1 MRRTINPIGS
11 RQHGITLVEL
21 MVALAIG
28 SFLMIGAIQ
37 IYSQSRQ
44 AFVINESIARVQET
58 AQFALD
64 TIEADLRMASN
75 WGRTSRA
82 LSIEGRSMIGVP
94 NPKTLAV
101 PLDCGED
108 WSIELG
114 TPVDGFDNVVGGNNI
129 GLPCP
134 PREVPQ
140 NTGQANSDVLIVRRA
155 SVNSVLPQI
164 GRLQIQTTRIQ
175 GEIFDDG
182 NIPPQFDPD
191 PTQSATHNL
200 MVSSYYVDTDS
211 ELIPGVPTLRRKV
224 LGIQGV
230 NSRIFD
236 QEIAP
241 GVENL
246 QIQFGIDMNED
257 NTVDRY
263 VNPGDE
269 NGEGL
274 AGRAGADSRRWHRRS
289 TGLHAGQCQSRHVQR
304 RSTPHAG
311 IEDDSP
317 AQHQDLRQK
326 TNHDHA
332 DELQEA
338 IGRGAHRWPAI
349 ARRYHGAGCLR
360 HEYGYHRAR
369 NGA

>member
-1 MRRTINPIGS
+1 MRTTVNPFGG

-44 AFVINESIARVQET
+44 AFTINESIARVQET

-82 LSIEGRSMIGVP
+82 LSIDGRTMIGQP

-114 TPVDGFDNVVGGNNI
+114 TPVDGFDNVM
-129 GLPCP
+129 GLTCP
-134 PREVPQ
+134 AQ
-140 NTGQANSDVLIVRRA
+140 NAAQANSDVLTVRRA
-155 SVNSVLPQI
+155 SVNAVPLQA

-182 NIPPQFDPD
+182 NTPPQFDPL
-191 PTQSATHNL
+191 QSATHNL
-200 MVSSYYVDTDS
+200 MVSSYYVDGNSD
-211 ELIPGVPTLRRKV
+211 LIPGVPTLRRKV
-224 LGIQGV
+224 LGIQGL
-230 NSRIFD
+230 NSAVFD

-263 VNPGDE
+263 VDPGDE
-269 NGEGL
+269 IYNPEAPGYSPGARVLTARVWLVVRGL
-274 AGRAGADSRRWHRRS
+274 TREAGVDDQRAYNPGNVNLGTFNDEIRRMQVS
-289 TGLHAGQCQSRHVQR
+289 KTIL
-304 RSTPHAG
+304 
-311 IEDDSP
+311 
-317 AQHQDLRQK
+317 LRN
-326 TNHDHA
+326 TR
-332 DELQEA
+332 
-338 IGRGAHRWPAI
+338 I
-349 ARRYHGAGCLR
+349 
-360 HEYGYHRAR
+360 
-369 NGA
+369 